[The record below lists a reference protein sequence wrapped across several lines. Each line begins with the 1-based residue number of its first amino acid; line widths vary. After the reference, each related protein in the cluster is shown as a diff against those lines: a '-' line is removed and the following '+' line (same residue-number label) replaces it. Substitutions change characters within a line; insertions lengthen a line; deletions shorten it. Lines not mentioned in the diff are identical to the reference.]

1 MRILPAAFR
10 GCDRARDGESEQ
22 RADQRRPVAKT
33 HIGRRSGVALGGYLE
48 PACGELRQL
57 REHAPV
63 AVDRGGDA
71 AVGGGQ
77 VHASGLERAQARDL
91 QVLEGAS
98 ESPNH
103 ATLETLTSK
112 VASGSE
118 RAISSPKASS

>member
-10 GCDRARDGESEQ
+10 GCGQARDGESEQ

-71 AVGGGQ
+71 AIGGGQ
-77 VHASGLERAQARDL
+77 RSEEHTSELQSQFHLVCRLLLEKKKNN
-91 QVLEGAS
+91 EGA
-98 ESPNH
+98 PTRAARRNP
-103 ATLETLTSK
+103 LTW
-112 VASGSE
+112 
-118 RAISSPKASS
+118 ISF

>member
-57 REHAPV
+57 SEHAPV

-71 AVGGGQ
+71 AIGGGQ
-77 VHASGLERAQARDL
+77 VHRSEEHTSELQSLAYLVCRLLLEKKKKKRKC
-91 QVLEGAS
+91 
-98 ESPNH
+98 
-103 ATLETLTSK
+103 TLIAK
-112 VASGSE
+112 
-118 RAISSPKASS
+118 